1 MLRIFLI
8 SSLLFGSGA
17 AVAHEAKSRKHKAK
31 HSHGAHVHGVAQLA
45 VAFDGAKGTLE
56 LRAPSESIYGFEHEP
71 KDDKQKAALDG
82 ALAMLE
88 SHLEM
93 MVQFPAGL
101 SCKFTKEKLGVE
113 RESPKSKHA
122 ETVAVFAIACDKS
135 PAGAQVNIG
144 VHEHFPNI
152 KTLKATFVLDSM
164 QKSMDVT
171 GTTTVQL

>member
-1 MLRIFLI
+1 MLKFILV
-8 SSLLFGSGA
+8 SLLA
-17 AVAHEAKSRKHKAK
+17 LAPAVSLAHEAKSRKGKTK

-56 LRAPSESIYGFEHEP
+56 LRAPSESIYGFEHEA
-71 KDDKQKAALDG
+71 KDEKQKAAIEG
-82 ALAMLE
+82 ALSMLE

-101 SCKFTKEKLGVE
+101 NCKYTKEKLGVE
-113 RESPKSKHA
+113 REGPKSKHA
-122 ETVAVFAIACDKS
+122 ETVAVFAVACDKS

-144 VHEHFPNI
+144 IHEHFPNI